1 MNQNHSITKLI
12 SILIFAA
19 ILMATA
25 LPAFIP
31 ATDAQAMPA
40 DSRGRQLSAAESTNQ
55 ETAVERES
63 WFIFSDT
70 SQWTTA
76 ELKMVQETLA
86 NTISALDEAG
96 FDGHSLIA
104 GYRFR
109 RYHGQFVD
117 GIDGRIA
124 LVRHSSKE
132 VILADT
138 AFMRLW
144 GYYIY
149 HELGHVVDKRM
160 GRELSR
166 QFYTLAAD
174 DVGDD
179 SQVTPDGY
187 WVNEHARTDREE
199 AAADAFALW
208 VVMHYTEN
216 PKPVFWN
223 TPNTTI
229 NYETIVQTLEE
240 TLRQIS

>member
-1 MNQNHSITKLI
+1 MNQNHSFTKLI
-12 SILIFAA
+12 PLLIFAA
-19 ILMATA
+19 ILMAII

-40 DSRGRQLSAAESTNQ
+40 YSRQRQLTAAESTVQ

-76 ELKMVQETLA
+76 ELEMVRETLA

-96 FDGHSLIA
+96 FDGHSLLA
-104 GYRFR
+104 DYRFR
-109 RYHGQFVD
+109 RHHGQFVD

-124 LVRHSSKE
+124 LVRHSRKE

-149 HELGHVVDKRM
+149 HELGHVVDKRLD
-160 GRELSR
+160 RELSR
-166 QFYTLAAD
+166 QFHELAAD
-174 DVGDD
+174 ETAGG
-179 SQVTPDGY
+179 SQLTPDGY
-187 WVNEHARTDREE
+187 WLNEHARTDREE

-208 VVMHYTEN
+208 VVLRYTEN

-223 TPNTTI
+223 TPNTI
-229 NYETIVQTLEE
+229 SYETIVQTLEK
-240 TLRQIS
+240 TLRQIA